1 MGIAANGLKGRLP
14 RVALWLALVLALA
27 LPQPAVRA
35 EALLHG
41 FGLLWKIEGGGAAP
55 SYLFGTVNGGAKR
68 DHLGGV
74 RRDRLAAAGLSP

>member
-14 RVALWLALVLALA
+14 RVALWLALA

-55 SYLFGTVNGGAKR
+55 SVNGGAKR

-74 RRDRLAAAGLSP
+74 IPVSL